1 MQWHARWNVEDSDS
15 PILRNIAGALLM
27 TSGVTLFL
35 AATRAA
41 WGIVRGGD
49 VSLETTYYYLL
60 VPVTLPVT
68 IVFVYLNWLALSIFK
83 TA

>member
-1 MQWHARWNVEDSDS
+1 MVAATACWWAVS
-15 PILRNIAGALLM
+15 LG
-27 TSGVTLFL
+27 GLFL
-35 AATRAA
+35 AATRFA